1 MLGFSPVSKKNAA
14 QSLLP
19 PREKSLSQ
27 SCSLASSA
35 GKTTAT
41 TTKVE
46 DRLIPLEGG
55 NFERKPTPLMRVV
68 APRGAASAVAL
79 CVVP

>member
-35 GKTTAT
+35 GKTTA